1 MGALDVFNPAT
12 AFIDLFAYI
21 GWAYDLKTVP
31 PEMIERKQLR
41 SAKLDDIRIGFPN
54 ALYEW
59 LGGISIF
66 LIPLLIVHIF
76 KLINS

>member
-21 GWAYDLKTVP
+21 GWAYDLKTVS

-41 SAKLDDIRIGFPN
+41 SAKLDDIRVGLPS